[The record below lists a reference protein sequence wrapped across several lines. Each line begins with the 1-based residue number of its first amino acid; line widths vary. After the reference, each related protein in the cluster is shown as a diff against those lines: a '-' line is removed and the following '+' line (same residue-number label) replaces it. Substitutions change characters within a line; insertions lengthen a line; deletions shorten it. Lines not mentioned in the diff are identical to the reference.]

1 MRPLTRLAALLVLL
15 LLVPAWAAAG
25 VPVPGIDPPADAAP
39 GGRVIPADLPTAPDQ
54 VPLTADG
61 QLPLVV
67 EARGGTAAVAARVA
81 ELGGRIQYTFTT
93 IPALAVTVPPARVH
107 ELVGDPQ
114 VLMVE
119 RQKFVRRAV
128 STIELP
134 GGVRVEGG
142 MVRDTRLAAETVPIP
157 REEIGRA
164 TGGGVEL
171 ETFLGYDA
179 LIGASEVWAEADY
192 GEGTIVVVVDT
203 GIYPAHPLILESVI
217 GGQSLV
223 PFEEEEAIDLDGDG
237 QPDGRSFDWN
247 AIQNHDHGTFVSGLI
262 AGHAELLIPRDARLA
277 RSLFVHSPESIDS
290 VDATTARVSLMGMAP
305 AASLYAIKV
314 FPYDGGDAPDARVAE
329 ALDRVIAMKRSGE
342 LATDIVNLSLG
353 GPTLWDGHGAVDR
366 LVDAAVAEGITV
378 VAAAGNEGPALTT
391 TGSPANAFRALTA
404 GAAVDP
410 LHTRV
415 GFEQLFQQAPIGT
428 GSLLY
433 PYDALQVASFSSRG
447 QTADGRVKPDVLAT
461 GLLNFSSALYDLDQ
475 DGLNDAPGYGFG
487 AGTSFAAP
495 TVAGSAALL
504 AAYGRSIGGFSTA
517 PFLSNILLR
526 TAGPIA
532 PGERLAEVEQGKG
545 FVRLPAAVA
554 MLESGHGWNSPPRST
569 RNAGVTYLN
578 AGDHGTAEGRS
589 RELGPGETHTFAIR
603 VPRSVKEV
611 EVSFPEVTLGGDQ
624 NPLFGDH
631 LEVHVH
637 SAKRGGNGDYLFADM
652 DVNPFAGFTLHL
664 PEPGEVRITFAGTLV
679 NWDRVAGS
687 FTLRT
692 RSGPLPG
699 VQVHEGPIVHDGT
712 WETTFEVP
720 ADLAGL
726 ELWLSWPHNWTAFPT
741 YDLDFIAFA
750 PDGTPHLGGVSLRS
764 PERTMIFRPEPG
776 TWRIR
781 ALDMGTVDG
790 HEWVRL
796 HAKTYRWFDP
806 DVSHLTLADEE
817 PADAAAKADAAAT
830 AAGRPG
836 LALLGV
842 TPNPLA
848 TSASVRFELGAATA
862 ARVAIFDAGGRRV
875 RTLADR
881 PFPSGVHAAVWDGR
895 DENGAQVAS
904 GVYFARIET
913 AAGTATR
920 KLVVAR

>member
-1 MRPLTRLAALLVLL
+1 MRPLTRLAALLVPF
-15 LLVPAWAAAG
+15 LLVPTWAAAD
-25 VPVPGIDPPADAAP
+25 VPVPGSDPPADPAP
-39 GGRVIPADLPTAPDQ
+39 GAAVIPVDLPTAPDQ

-67 EARGGTAAVAARVA
+67 EARAGTAALAARVA
-81 ELGGRIQYTFTT
+81 ELGGRIQYTFTA

-107 ELVGDPQ
+107 ELIGDPL
-114 VLMVE
+114 VLTVE
-119 RQKFVRRAV
+119 RQKFIHRAV

-134 GGVRVEGG
+134 GGVRIEGG
-142 MVRDTRLAAETVPIP
+142 MVRDARLAAETVPIP
-157 REEIGRA
+157 RQELGQA

-203 GIYPAHPLILESVI
+203 GIYPAHPLIMESVI
-217 GGQSLV
+217 GGQNLV

-262 AGHAELLIPRDARLA
+262 AGHAELLIPRDSRLA
-277 RSLFVHSPESIDS
+277 QSLFVHSPESIDS
-290 VDATTARVSLMGMAP
+290 VDVTTARVSLMGMAP

-314 FPYDGGDAPDARVAE
+314 FPYDGGDCPDARVAE

-342 LATDIVNLSLG
+342 LATDVVNLSLG
-353 GPTLWDGHGAVDR
+353 GPTLWDGHDAIDR
-366 LVDAAVAEGITV
+366 MVDAATAEGITV

-391 TGSPANAFRALTA
+391 TGSPANALRALAA

-410 LHTRV
+410 IHTRV
-415 GFEQLFQQAPIGT
+415 GFEQLFRQAPIGS
-428 GSLLY
+428 GALLY
-433 PYDALQVASFSSRG
+433 PYDALQVASFSGRG
-447 QTADGRVKPDVLAT
+447 ETADGRVKPDVLAT

-475 DGLNDAPGYGFG
+475 DGVNDAPGYGFG

-526 TAGPIA
+526 TAAPIA

-545 FVRLPAAVA
+545 FIRLPAAVA

-569 RNAGVTYLN
+569 HNAGVTYRN
-578 AGDHGTAEGRS
+578 AGDHGYAEGRS

-603 VPRSVKEV
+603 VPRSVSEV
-611 EVSFPEVTLGGDQ
+611 EVSFPEVTLGGNQ

-652 DVNPFAGFTLHL
+652 DVTPFAGFTLHL
-664 PEPGEVRITFAGTLV
+664 PEPGEIRITFTGTLF

-687 FTLRT
+687 FTLRAK
-692 RSGPLPG
+692 SGPLRG
-699 VQVHEGPIVHDGT
+699 VQVHEGPIVHDGN

-726 ELWLSWPHNWTAFPT
+726 ELWLSWPHDWTAFPT

-764 PERTMIFRPEPG
+764 PERTMIFHPEPG

-781 ALDMGTVDG
+781 ALDMGTVPDR
-790 HEWVRL
+790 EWVRL

-806 DVSHLTLADEE
+806 DVYELTLAEEE
-817 PADAAAKADAAAT
+817 PAAASHPKASAAP
-830 AAGRPG
+830 AAERPG

-842 TPNPLA
+842 TPNPLV
-848 TSASVRFELGAATA
+848 TSTAVRFELGAAAT
-862 ARVAIFDAGGRRV
+862 ARVAIFDASGRRV
-875 RTLADR
+875 RTLADG
-881 PFPSGVHAAVWDGR
+881 PFAPGVHAAAWDGR
-895 DENGAQVAS
+895 DGNGARVAS

-913 AAGTATR
+913 AAGIATQ